1 MHTILTAIPNPDFFI
16 LTLRS
21 QVFKSIIQRLTY
33 LCFME
38 KLGQPSNTT
47 VFIYIHLDF
56 LNQQNDT
63 RIGTDFFYVAVI
75 VVLSILYV
83 RQIVPSNIPVPVS

>member
-1 MHTILTAIPNPDFFI
+1 
-16 LTLRS
+16 
-21 QVFKSIIQRLTY
+21 
-33 LCFME
+33 ME

-83 RQIVPSNIPVPVS
+83 CQIVPSNIPVPVSYRKPSHSLAASSYFSKRPKFQDYTDNRKSP